1 MSLIS
6 AFISRPPI
14 SPTIS
19 GYSLDGSDT
28 SSGGH
33 FILPGLSYNQF
44 LNSSDLTKA
53 VANYNA
59 NYAGKPTPAA
69 LAKIPGDATQVFP
82 QAVVPSHY
90 NLGNDFTSQDIRLSK
105 AFRYRERYEL
115 RIIAE
120 AFNIFNF
127 GNLYT
132 YSDSFALNS
141 AAFGAPQQRLSNG
154 STFGTG
160 GPRAFQFAGRFTF

>member
-6 AFISRPPI
+6 TLVSRSPV

-19 GYSLDGSDT
+19 GFSLDGADT

-44 LNSSDLTKA
+44 LSQSDLAKA

-69 LAKIPGDATQVFP
+69 LAHVPGDATQVFSS
-82 QAVVPSHY
+82 AD
-90 NLGNDFTSQDIRLSK
+90 L
-105 AFRYRERYEL
+105 A
-115 RIIAE
+115 
-120 AFNIFNF
+120 
-127 GNLYT
+127 
-132 YSDSFALNS
+132 FAL
-141 AAFGAPQQRLSNG
+141 
-154 STFGTG
+154 
-160 GPRAFQFAGRFTF
+160 